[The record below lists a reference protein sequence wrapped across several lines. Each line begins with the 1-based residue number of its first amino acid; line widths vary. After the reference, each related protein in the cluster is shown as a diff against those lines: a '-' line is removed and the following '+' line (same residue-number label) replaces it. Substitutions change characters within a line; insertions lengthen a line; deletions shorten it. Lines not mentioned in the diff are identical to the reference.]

1 MQEQDAPV
9 FERRTP
15 LEWVVRWAPPFAV
28 GAALFL
34 LFFPVDSI
42 SHVLGIN
49 LHDSFHEVRHAL
61 GIACH

>member
-15 LEWVVRWAPPFAV
+15 LESVARWAPILVV

-34 LFFPVDSI
+34 LFFPVDS
-42 SHVLGIN
+42 VGQALGIN

>member
-1 MQEQDAPV
+1 MQVRSEPV

-15 LEWVVRWAPPFAV
+15 LVWVVRWAPLLVV
-28 GAALFL
+28 GSALFL
-34 LFFPVDSI
+34 IFFPVDS
-42 SHVLGIN
+42 VGQALGVN